1 MHIVCNFPTL
11 LHTQYADVRLMCIG
25 RRWPS
30 YDVYSLA
37 IGSNSQQLAPGRFC
51 RSNMQILNIP
61 KWSWPHLTSVRVAP
75 TQPDTIMPINRLI
88 SIQLNTIAWSCS
100 DHVLDR
106 ECENGALPRLLHGA
120 LLTWIRPI
128 KTYLVKYLQLLRP
141 LQDSHRYLRTTIG
154 FYKNAIWLAYVQD
167 NPSTPPPHPQYMKG
181 ISWRKSL
188 FFFIRQK
195 CCRKFSPVLF
205 TIDFTW

>member
-25 RRWPS
+25 RRRPS

-75 TQPDTIMPINRLI
+75 TQPDLHTIMPINRLI
-88 SIQLNTIAWSCS
+88 SIQLNTIA
-100 DHVLDR
+100 
-106 ECENGALPRLLHGA
+106 
-120 LLTWIRPI
+120 
-128 KTYLVKYLQLLRP
+128 
-141 LQDSHRYLRTTIG
+141 
-154 FYKNAIWLAYVQD
+154 
-167 NPSTPPPHPQYMKG
+167 
-181 ISWRKSL
+181 
-188 FFFIRQK
+188 
-195 CCRKFSPVLF
+195 
-205 TIDFTW
+205 

>member
-25 RRWPS
+25 RRRPS

-75 TQPDTIMPINRLI
+75 TQPDLHTIMPINRLI

-106 ECENGALPRLLHGA
+106 ECENGALIKWSVPNLCNLVTCPIPKA
-120 LLTWIRPI
+120 YLT
-128 KTYLVKYLQLLRP
+128 T
-141 LQDSHRYLRTTIG
+141 S
-154 FYKNAIWLAYVQD
+154 
-167 NPSTPPPHPQYMKG
+167 
-181 ISWRKSL
+181 
-188 FFFIRQK
+188 
-195 CCRKFSPVLF
+195 
-205 TIDFTW
+205 